1 MSVGDDRLEDA
12 AQMERRNGLI
22 DPSGRPPGRCYPTC
36 SLLLLAAALL
46 CCVDAQSEG
55 GPGSVA
61 SLRRQAFAANAHNPY
76 EAARLFGH
84 VAELEPGVCV
94 RAACAVYQRG

>member
-1 MSVGDDRLEDA
+1 MHLRS
-12 AQMERRNGLI
+12 
-22 DPSGRPPGRCYPTC
+22 
-36 SLLLLAAALL
+36 LLLAAALL

-94 RAACAVYQRG
+94 RAACVV

>member
-1 MSVGDDRLEDA
+1 MLNISPL
-12 AQMERRNGLI
+12 RRTVFARTLSRW
-22 DPSGRPPGRCYPTC
+22 PWTACVWMHLRS
-36 SLLLLAAALL
+36 LLLAAALL

-61 SLRRQAFAANAHNPY
+61 SLRRQAFAAVNAHNPY

-94 RAACAVYQRG
+94 RAACVVYPCG